1 LEEAPSESKGGDI
14 VTTTAIAFAAPNVEE
29 CVNVMFTPTVPHVG
43 LTFDSVNATKNYYNS
58 YARYKG
64 FGTKFDTIT
73 VSQQG
78 APS

>member
-1 LEEAPSESKGGDI
+1 
-14 VTTTAIAFAAPNVEE
+14 
-29 CVNVMFTPTVPHVG
+29 VPHVG